1 MMARGWALGLL
12 ACGLV
17 GGCDLFYPSEPLRY
31 RMTVT
36 VDTPDGT
43 RSGSSVLESTITA
56 GTRFGDASGIRYRME
71 GEAVTVPLPNGKVLF
86 VLLRSQDI
94 GDPASYHANLMQV
107 AACRNGHP
115 SETPPPSICEGGN
128 WQEFRNWAR
137 NEQLSVEL
145 DHSIY
150 PMVVTFGD
158 IENPSTVESVN
169 PNNLEAEM
177 GYDYRIKII
186 DLQITKN
193 PLQHSINRLFPNRFW
208 KTWAGENRK
217 NIAQGDAMKNP
228 YFKSLMGTLNRGDF
242 ISEKRQ

>member
-1 MMARGWALGLL
+1 
-12 ACGLV
+12 
-17 GGCDLFYPSEPLRY
+17 
-31 RMTVT
+31 
-36 VDTPDGT
+36 
-43 RSGSSVLESTITA
+43 
-56 GTRFGDASGIRYRME
+56 
-71 GEAVTVPLPNGKVLF
+71 
-86 VLLRSQDI
+86 
-94 GDPASYHANLMQV
+94 
-107 AACRNGHP
+107 
-115 SETPPPSICEGGN
+115 
-128 WQEFRNWAR
+128 
-137 NEQLSVEL
+137 
-145 DHSIY
+145 
-150 PMVVTFGD
+150 MVVTFGD

-217 NIAQGDAMKNP
+217 NIAQGDAMKDP

>member
-1 MMARGWALGLL
+1 MARGWALGLL

-177 GYDYRIKII
+177 VM
-186 DLQITKN
+186 IT
-193 PLQHSINRLFPNRFW
+193 
-208 KTWAGENRK
+208 E
-217 NIAQGDAMKNP
+217 
-228 YFKSLMGTLNRGDF
+228 
-242 ISEKRQ
+242 